1 MQAPLQD
8 WMVAWAGDFELD
20 PSSREGLSGPNT
32 NQIWTVRSVR
42 RRQTLKMVVSLL
54 QRRACENHAN
64 FVVVV
69 GCINIKLPS
78 DFVRLLARTLSSASN
93 TDAHWHAPQT
103 VSVALT

>member
-32 NQIWTVRSVR
+32 NQICTVRSVR
-42 RRQTLKMVVSLL
+42 RRQTLRMVAPLL
-54 QRRACENHAN
+54 QRQACENHAN
-64 FVVVV
+64 FDAVV
-69 GCINIKLPS
+69 GCINTKLPS
-78 DFVRLLARTLSSASN
+78 DFIHLLARTLSSALN
-93 TDAHWHAPQT
+93 TDARWHANRT